1 MMVYALAQR
10 TDLILFWVGF
20 LALFRGFSQI
30 MLAFSI
36 RQTGE
41 EPRPSICA
49 PALTRPTCRGAGVAG
64 GSSITTSS
72 FSADARSRR
81 PDHATTQRLDLAT
94 SGTTRRR
101 KLPALAA

>member
-1 MMVYALAQR
+1 VYALAQR

-36 RQTGE
+36 RQAGE

-49 PALTRPTCRGAGVAG
+49 PALTRPACRGAGVAG
-64 GSSITTSS
+64 GE
-72 FSADARSRR
+72 FN
-81 PDHATTQRLDLAT
+81 HHQQLQR
-94 SGTTRRR
+94 
-101 KLPALAA
+101 

>member
-81 PDHATTQRLDLAT
+81 PDHATTRPPNVST
-94 SGTTRRR
+94 S
-101 KLPALAA
+101 